1 MNENTSPVSEKM
13 KKDILELAEK
23 HKENTDKFIRVIEK
37 IIVPTEYQKKDLF
50 LSVGNM
56 LYLSSSSY
64 IRMASA
70 SWEHAL
76 KYLENKDGIERAK
89 ILT

>member
-37 IIVPTEYQKKDLF
+37 IIVPT
-50 LSVGNM
+50 
-56 LYLSSSSY
+56 
-64 IRMASA
+64 
-70 SWEHAL
+70 
-76 KYLENKDGIERAK
+76 
-89 ILT
+89 

>member
-23 HKENTDKFIRVIEK
+23 HKENTDKFIRAIEK

-50 LSVGNM
+50 LSVGNI
-56 LYLSSSSY
+56 LYYSPY
-64 IRMASA
+64 IRMTLASM
-70 SWEHAL
+70 
-76 KYLENKDGIERAK
+76 GTR
-89 ILT
+89 T